1 MIVTILRG
9 ETMEFQLNVL
19 LNNVDHRTIG
29 VCSNV
34 LYSDK
39 LVIQHCDKYGNP
51 SRTEYVVDRQQ
62 AIELANQILKHY
74 NDPSKKTTD
83 ALASVVVHNKE
94 LPNNED

>member
-1 MIVTILRG
+1 
-9 ETMEFQLNVL
+9 MEFQLNVL
-19 LNNVDHRTIG
+19 LNNVDHRTIR

-39 LVIQHCDKYGNP
+39 LEIQHCDKYGNP

-62 AIELANQILKHY
+62 AIELASQILKHY
-74 NDPSKKTTD
+74 
-83 ALASVVVHNKE
+83 NKE

>member
-1 MIVTILRG
+1 
-9 ETMEFQLNVL
+9 MEFQLNVL
-19 LNNVDHRTIG
+19 LNNVDHRTIR
-29 VCSNV
+29 VCSTV

-83 ALASVVVHNKE
+83 ALASW
-94 LPNNED
+94 

>member
-9 ETMEFQLNVL
+9 EIMEFQLNVL
-19 LNNVDHRTIG
+19 LNNVDHRTIR

-62 AIELANQILKHY
+62 AIELASQILKHY
-74 NDPSKKTTD
+74 
-83 ALASVVVHNKE
+83 NKE

>member
-1 MIVTILRG
+1 
-9 ETMEFQLNVL
+9 MEFHLNVL
-19 LNNVDHRTIG
+19 LNNVDHRTIR

-51 SRTEYVVDRQQ
+51 SRTEYVVDQQQ
-62 AIELANQILKHY
+62 AIELASQILKHY
-74 NDPSKKTTD
+74 
-83 ALASVVVHNKE
+83 NKE

>member
-1 MIVTILRG
+1 
-9 ETMEFQLNVL
+9 MEFQLNVL
-19 LNNVDHRTIG
+19 LNNVDHRTIR

-39 LVIQHCDKYGNP
+39 LVIQRCNKYGNP

-62 AIELANQILKHY
+62 AIELASQILKY
-74 NDPSKKTTD
+74 Y
-83 ALASVVVHNKE
+83 NKE

>member
-9 ETMEFQLNVL
+9 EIMEFQLNVL
-19 LNNVDHRTIG
+19 LNNVDHRTNR
-29 VCSNV
+29 VCSTV

-39 LVIQHCDKYGNP
+39 LVIQRCNKYGNP

-74 NDPSKKTTD
+74 N
-83 ALASVVVHNKE
+83 E
-94 LPNNED
+94 EQPNNED

>member
-1 MIVTILRG
+1 
-9 ETMEFQLNVL
+9 MEFQLNVL
-19 LNNVDHRTIG
+19 LNNVDHRTIR

-62 AIELANQILKHY
+62 AIELASQILKHY
-74 NDPSKKTTD
+74 NDPSKKATD
-83 ALASVVVHNKE
+83 TKASVAVHNKE

>member
-1 MIVTILRG
+1 
-9 ETMEFQLNVL
+9 MEFQLNVL
-19 LNNVDHRTIG
+19 LNNVDHRTIR

-39 LVIQHCDKYGNP
+39 LVIQRCNKYGNP

-74 NDPSKKTTD
+74 N
-83 ALASVVVHNKE
+83 KE

>member
-1 MIVTILRG
+1 
-9 ETMEFQLNVL
+9 MEFQLNVL
-19 LNNVDHRTIG
+19 LNNVDHRTIR

-51 SRTEYVVDRQQ
+51 SRNEYVVDRQQ
-62 AIELANQILKHY
+62 AIELASQILKHY
-74 NDPSKKTTD
+74 
-83 ALASVVVHNKE
+83 NKE

>member
-1 MIVTILRG
+1 
-9 ETMEFQLNVL
+9 MEFQLNVL
-19 LNNVDHRTIG
+19 LNNVDHRTIR

-39 LVIQHCDKYGNP
+39 LVIQHCAKYGNP

-62 AIELANQILKHY
+62 AIELASQILKHY
-74 NDPSKKTTD
+74 
-83 ALASVVVHNKE
+83 NKE

>member
-19 LNNVDHRTIG
+19 LNNVDHRTIR

-39 LVIQHCDKYGNP
+39 LVIQRCNKYGNP

-74 NDPSKKTTD
+74 NE
-83 ALASVVVHNKE
+83 E

>member
-1 MIVTILRG
+1 
-9 ETMEFQLNVL
+9 MEFQLNVL
-19 LNNVDHRTIG
+19 LNNVDHRTIR

-39 LVIQHCDKYGNP
+39 QRCNKYGNP

-62 AIELANQILKHY
+62 AIELANQILNHY
-74 NDPSKKTTD
+74 
-83 ALASVVVHNKE
+83 NKE